1 MTSDLT
7 ETTLTLERD
16 GLVLT
21 ACRFGAPDAP
31 LVVLVHGFP
40 DTPHS
45 FDGVI
50 PQLVAAGYQVL
61 APWLRG
67 YTAGSADRSARY
79 DLMAVSADVAAWTA
93 RIGAPRTH
101 LVGHDWGAFVAMILA
116 RQDPERWES
125 LTLLAIP
132 PFGDGVA
139 PGMWR
144 QLPRQ
149 LWLSSYIPVMASPLP
164 PWLLVRGD
172 AAFVRAL
179 WRRWSPGWAFTEEQ
193 FAPVAS
199 VFGDPVRAWATTRY
213 YRSLFAVGDSATR
226 EFSRMLMAAPAP
238 LPTLALAGQRDG
250 CMSAALQRVLAEHA
264 GVSHAQ
270 LPDCGH
276 FLHAERPDAVAALLI
291 AHLHAAEANNPSDA
305 DGGHDTTCGP
315 DALD

>member
-1 MTSDLT
+1 MTVDLT
-7 ETTLTLERD
+7 ESTLTLDRD
-16 GLVLT
+16 GLQLT
-21 ACRFGAPDAP
+21 ARRFGDADAP

-50 PQLVAAGYQVL
+50 PLLVAAGYQVL

-67 YTAGSADRSARY
+67 YTAASADRSARY
-79 DLMAVSADVAAWTA
+79 DLMAVSADVAAWQA
-93 RIGAPRTH
+93 EIGAPRTH

-116 RQDPERWES
+116 QQDSGRWES

-149 LWLSSYIPVMASPLP
+149 LWLSSYIPVMASPLSP
-164 PWLLVRGD
+164 RLLVRRD

-179 WRRWSPGWAFTEEQ
+179 WRRWSPGWAFTDEQ
-193 FAPVAS
+193 FAPVAA
-199 VFGDPVRAWATTRY
+199 VFSDPVRAWAATSY
-213 YRSLFAVGDSATR
+213 YRSLFAVGNSATR
-226 EFSRMLMAAPAP
+226 EFSRIVMAAPAA

-250 CMSAALQRVLAEHA
+250 CMSPTLQRVLAEHA
-264 GVSHAQ
+264 GVAHAQ

-276 FLHAERPDAVAALLI
+276 FLQAERPEAVAALLI
-291 AHLHAAEANNPSDA
+291 PHLRAADSTD
-305 DGGHDTTCGP
+305 
-315 DALD
+315 